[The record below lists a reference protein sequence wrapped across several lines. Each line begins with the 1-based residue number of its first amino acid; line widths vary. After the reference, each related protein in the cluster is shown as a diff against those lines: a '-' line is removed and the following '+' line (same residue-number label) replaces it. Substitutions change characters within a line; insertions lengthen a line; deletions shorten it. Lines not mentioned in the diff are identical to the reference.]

1 MCLNLIT
8 TFGGEFL
15 SSKIVD
21 TFERSEGVPKYNL
34 DEKKGITSL
43 FTTKNL
49 NRIVKVGTTLEIKHF
64 KMYEYLNAC
73 VVEKTENTLRI
84 TTKEL
89 IQETFFFPK
98 DLIAINYS
106 DKKELYVISGEIKTI
121 HSMNPLEITVTTTKV
136 EKLKDLR
143 KYERYYVSLM
153 ANICIPGLVN
163 KVFAVVKNMSS
174 GGIKVNS
181 SEYLTTEGEIEV
193 EVILDRI
200 NTLTFTG
207 AIVRS
212 NKGNG
217 YFEYGI
223 EIRKITEPNHKC
235 LQHYLNWLSSDYKN
249 V

>member
-1 MCLNLIT
+1 MPS
-8 TFGGEFL
+8 E
-15 SSKIVD
+15 IVD
-21 TFERSEGVPKYNL
+21 ILERSEVVPKYNL

-43 FTTKNL
+43 FATKNL
-49 NRIVKVGTTLEIKHF
+49 NKMVKVGTTLEIKHF
-64 KMYEYLNAC
+64 KMFEYLNAC
-73 VVEKTENTLRI
+73 VVEKTENTIRI

-98 DLIAINYS
+98 DHIAINYS
-106 DKKELYVISGEIKTI
+106 DTKELYVINAEIKTI
-121 HSMNPLEITVTTTKV
+121 HSMNPLELTVTTIKV
-136 EKLKDLR
+136 EKLEDLR

-153 ANICIPGLVN
+153 ANISIPGLVN

-207 AIVRS
+207 IIVRS

-223 EIRKITEPNHKC
+223 EIRRITEPNDKC
-235 LQHYLNWLSSDYKN
+235 LKHYLNWLSSDYKT